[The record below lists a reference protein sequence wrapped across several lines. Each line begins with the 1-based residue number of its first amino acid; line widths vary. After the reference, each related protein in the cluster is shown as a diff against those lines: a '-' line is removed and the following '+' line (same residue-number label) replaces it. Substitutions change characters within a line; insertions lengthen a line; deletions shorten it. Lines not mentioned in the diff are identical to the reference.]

1 MEFRAHALQ
10 ERGACA
16 PTESRVTSWAR
27 IETFLLARTGAQG
40 VLARLSTRFSMGSNE
55 KKMAP

>member
-27 IETFLLARTGAQG
+27 METFLLARTGAQG
-40 VLARLSTRFSMGSNE
+40 VLTHTRLSIRLV
-55 KKMAP
+55 